1 MRQKSS
7 REVRKCANKNCSRE
21 FECLITETKKY
32 CSHKCYSVCK
42 KGIPSLNKLPR
53 EIRKCLNP
61 LCDKEFECKI
71 FETDKY
77 CSYKCYW
84 ICKKGEPSYKKLPT
98 ELRKCLNAKCQKE
111 FESRIDINQEYCS
124 HQCYWEDEGR
134 DRTNSKETI
143 EKRIKSILKSVCK
156 RPNKFE
162 TNSLNYLNTV
172 YNNQFKY
179 TGNGSFIVNR
189 RSADAYSKEL
199 KTVALFHG
207 VHWHLEIFN
216 LEITEENKRVVEEKD
231 SLPFLSAGYRVI
243 FIWEDELNE
252 AIEEKFVH
260 KEKNKELCKI
270 YN

>member
-71 FETDKY
+71 FET
-77 CSYKCYW
+77 
-84 ICKKGEPSYKKLPT
+84 
-98 ELRKCLNAKCQKE
+98 
-111 FESRIDINQEYCS
+111 QEYCS